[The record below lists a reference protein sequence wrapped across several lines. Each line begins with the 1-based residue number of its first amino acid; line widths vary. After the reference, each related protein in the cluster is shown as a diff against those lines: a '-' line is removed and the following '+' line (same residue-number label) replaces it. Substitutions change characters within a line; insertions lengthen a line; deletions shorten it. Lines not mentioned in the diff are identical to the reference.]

1 MNATTVNRTLLSGSW
16 IGIAAMMLFV
26 ASTSGITAAEQGR
39 YFAKK
44 QYEPRPLPVFAATKD
59 KLPSPIFDEDPNYV
73 KCYWKAWELAFRNFH
88 EPAPGSGF
96 VSPFIDAA
104 FNQNIF
110 LWDTC
115 FMTMFCNYAHPYV
128 PGICSLDNFYAKQH
142 EDGEICREI
151 DRTTGRDF
159 EPWVNAKDEPLF
171 SRWGYTLDTGQKRVN
186 VVYQGRLIPTPNSK
200 LTLDALNHPIFAWA
214 ELESF
219 RLTGDKDR
227 LRLVWDPLTR
237 YYAALQKY
245 LRQGN
250 GLYLTDWA
258 SMDNSTRNPYLQP
271 GGTGIDI
278 SCEMALFAR
287 NLAHIATILEKEPAA
302 GQYRR
307 DAEELST
314 LINRLM
320 WDEQRKFYFD
330 LTPQGEHAP
339 VKSVAAFWALLAQV
353 ASEHQAR
360 ALLAELMNPETFNT
374 PHRVP
379 TLAAN
384 EPDFDPRGGYWKG
397 AIWAPTNK
405 MVIAG
410 LENCGHLNPAR
421 EIALNHLRNVVE
433 VFRDT
438 GTVWENYAPR
448 DIIPSKP
455 AKADFVGWTGLGP
468 IAFFIEYAIGIR
480 ANALANQLTWDIH
493 SSKRVGVER
502 LWFGGKTVSL
512 VCAAADATGARTVIV
527 KSSAAFDLT
536 VYWQG
541 RTKTVQVPGNKEIQV
556 HL

>member
-1 MNATTVNRTLLSGSW
+1 MALL
-16 IGIAAMMLFV
+16 V
-26 ASTSGITAAEQGR
+26 TSIREPAWAEQGM

-44 QYEPRPLPVFAATKD
+44 RYEPKPLPTFAATKD
-59 KLPSPIFDEDPNYV
+59 RLPAPIFEEDPNYV
-73 KCYWKAWELAFRNFH
+73 RCYWKAWELAFKNFH
-88 EPAPGSGF
+88 EPAPGSGY

-128 PGICSLDNFYAKQH
+128 PGIGSLDNFYAKQH

-159 EPWVNAKDEPLF
+159 AQWVNAKDEPLF
-171 SRWGYTLDTGQKRVN
+171 SRWGFTLDTGQKRTDVP
-186 VVYQGRLIPTPNSK
+186 YLGRPAPVPNAK

-227 LRLVWDPLTR
+227 LRLVWEPLVH

-258 SMDNSTRNPYLQP
+258 SMDNSTRNPYLQA
-271 GGTGIDI
+271 GGMGIDT
-278 SCEMALFAR
+278 SCEMVLFAR
-287 NLAHIATILEKEPAA
+287 HLAQIATILGRDSDA
-302 GQYRR
+302 QRYRQE
-307 DAEELST
+307 AEELVT

-320 WDEQRKFYFD
+320 WDEPRRFYFD
-330 LTPQGEHAP
+330 LTPKGDRAP
-339 VKSVAAFWALLAQV
+339 VKSIAAFWALLANV
-353 ASEHQAR
+353 ASKAQAE
-360 ALLAELMNPETFNT
+360 ALAAELGNPATFNT

-384 EPDFDPRGGYWKG
+384 EPGFDPKGGYWKG
-397 AIWAPTNK
+397 AVWVPTDR
-405 MVIAG
+405 MVMAG
-410 LENCGHLNPAR
+410 LEAYGYADLAR
-421 EIALNHLRNVVE
+421 EIALNHLRSVVAIFKE
-433 VFRDT
+433 T
-438 GTVWENYAPR
+438 GTIWENYAPQT
-448 DIIPSKP
+448 ITPGKP
-455 AKADFVGWTGLGP
+455 AKPDFVGWTGIGP
-468 IAFFIEYAIGIR
+468 IAFFLEYAIGVR
-480 ANALANQLTWDIH
+480 ADAPANKVVWDIH

-512 VCAAADATGARTVIV
+512 VCEPADADGARTAII
-527 KSSAAFDLT
+527 KSSGAFDLT
-536 VYWQG
+536 ILWRG
-541 RTKTVQVPGNKEIQV
+541 KTTTMPIPADKEVQL